1 MASWESIEVDKQGS
15 FTILKLRKIPNL
27 NSGTKRKLQLSEDIE
42 NKRSKM
48 DTIEMQQTITEA
60 IKQSADAYKA
70 VMEENNDKIVA
81 AMDLKLAPL
90 VSEVA
95 TLSNKYDTL
104 HTEYVKQGN
113 DMSSMRDTI
122 EQMKDTLRE
131 EIVQELSSKS
141 SPNNMSAFKYTLS
154 VENEKVSCNLLVHG
168 FKSAKPKEDI
178 LNLFSSLSI
187 PTSVTYQITSVVK
200 LGKDGGE
207 RNPSILVTFQN
218 GFQRNEMLRFA
229 KNLPKGV
236 YFDRDI
242 PVGYREAY
250 KNMKR
255 KAYKLRKFLP
265 VTTQIIF
272 TGHLLQLRYKDR
284 EDGVNKSYTIEDE
297 FFPTPESMANHIKGN
312 ISNGGTTPSTSVN
325 ETSLK
330 IARETLVLAGIGNAN
345 NLSIDAALKK
355 ILKKHEH
362 DSILKIEVEKG
373 SAIITCDSRTLCQ
386 QICKNYNGK
395 TIDGLKLNIDSFD
408 N

>member
-1 MASWESIEVDKQGS
+1 MASWKSIEVDSQGS
-15 FTILKLRKIPNL
+15 STILKLRKIPIL
-27 NSGTKRKLQLSEDIE
+27 KSGSKRKLQISENIE
-42 NKRSKM
+42 SKKSRM
-48 DTIEMQQTITEA
+48 DPIEMQQTIQEA
-60 IKQSADAYKA
+60 IKQSADAYKS
-70 VMEENNDKIVA
+70 VMEDNNDKIVA

-95 TLSNKYDTL
+95 TLSNKYETL
-104 HTEYVKQGN
+104 HTESIKQSK
-113 DMSSMRDTI
+113 DMSSMRDSI
-122 EQMKDTLRE
+122 REMKDTLKE

-141 SPNNMSAFKYTLS
+141 SPNNMSAYKYTLS

-178 LNLFSSLSI
+178 VNLLASLSI
-187 PTSVTYQITSVVK
+187 PTSVTYQINSVVK

-272 TGHLLQLRYKDR
+272 AGHLLQLRYKDK
-284 EDGVNKSYTIEDE
+284 EDGLSKGYTIEEE

-312 ISNGGTTPSTSVN
+312 ISVGGAAPSTSVN
-325 ETSLK
+325 ATSLK
-330 IARETLVLAGIGNAN
+330 LARETLILSGIGNVS
-345 NLSIDAALKK
+345 NLSIDAILKK
-355 ILKKHEH
+355 TLKKHEH

-373 SAIITCDSRTLCQ
+373 SAIITCDSKTLCQ
-386 QICKNYNGK
+386 QIYKNYNGK

-408 N
+408 I

>member
-95 TLSNKYDTL
+95 TLSDKYDTL